1 MQILTVQIPSRFP
14 SAVVICNCA
23 SASAELLKR
32 SDRVKPTCNAVSAGI
47 GSPPVWSFEL

>member
-14 SAVVICNCA
+14 SAVAICNCA